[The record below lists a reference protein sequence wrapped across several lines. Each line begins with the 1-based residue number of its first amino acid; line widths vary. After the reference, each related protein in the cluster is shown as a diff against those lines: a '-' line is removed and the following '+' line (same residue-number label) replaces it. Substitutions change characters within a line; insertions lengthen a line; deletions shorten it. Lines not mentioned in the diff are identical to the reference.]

1 MVGHVARMRNRVH
14 TGFWW
19 EDLRERDFLED
30 LGIHGRIIL
39 KLILN
44 KWDGGMDGISLANDM
59 GETGGGRL

>member
-1 MVGHVARMRNRVH
+1 MARMRNRVY

-30 LGIHGRIIL
+30 LGLHGRITV

-44 KWDGGMDGISLANDM
+44 KWDGGMEGISLAHDS